1 MRATTVAALLL
12 LALAVMVAAPV
23 VAQSTS
29 TTTTSTTTPLTGKIM
44 PPMSTLILTLTAVG
58 FTLVS
63 NVMIR
68 KFVDLKAERRA
79 RAEYSEWQK
88 LLKEA
93 IRKKDKK
100 EEEKLK
106 KKQQTMQTMQAKA
119 SFARM
124 KVSLYTIV
132 PFFIIY
138 GLLLSFLGNVAGAW
152 SPFYI
157 PYLMTSVQFKGG
169 YEVST
174 FGWYIISSFSFSGL
188 LMRLLKT
195 TT

>member
-1 MRATTVAALLL
+1 M
-12 LALAVMVAAPV
+12 
-23 VAQSTS
+23 
-29 TTTTSTTTPLTGKIM
+29 II
-44 PPMSTLILTLTAVG
+44 PPMSTGVLTLTAVA
-58 FTLVS
+58 FTIVS
-63 NVMIR
+63 NVMIL

-79 RAEYSEWQK
+79 RAEFNEWQK
-88 LLKEA
+88 ALREA
-93 IRKKDKK
+93 VKKQDKK

-138 GLLLSFLGNVAGAW
+138 GLLLSFLGSVAGAW

-157 PYLMTSVQFKGG
+157 PYLMTTAQYTAAGVKGG
-169 YEVST
+169 YEVTT
-174 FGWYIISSFSFSGL
+174 FGWYIISSFTFSGL
-188 LMRLLKT
+188 IMRLLKT
-195 TT
+195 QP